1 MGTDRQTDRGQT
13 GGSAYMKLAMLSWM
27 LVWERNFRA
36 IWPSTRLRCL
46 SISTEEEGEEEVV
59 VVVVAVVVDRATTT
73 CVSIAAASRSS
84 SLTVG
89 RGGEK
94 EVMAVIVSLVV
105 VGGRG
110 GHGDMSIK
118 PWEAQKSRRGRQ
130 RIHFSNLPA
139 ARTMAALASGA
150 ETRERGETG
159 VVAVVAVVTA
169 ITLVGS
175 IPISIIATAT
185 SLILAP
191 HRHAR
196 SKADWP
202 SLFLTR
208 ILAPPRIMAKATA
221 LSSVLLQARS
231 KAVLPSMLLLA

>member
-1 MGTDRQTDRGQT
+1 M
-13 GGSAYMKLAMLSWM
+13 W
-27 LVWERNFRA
+27 VWERNFRA

-46 SISTEEEGEEEVV
+46 SISTEEEEGGEEDVEGEEEEVV
-59 VVVVAVVVDRATTT
+59 VVVVAVAVVDTATTT

-159 VVAVVAVVTA
+159 IVVVVGV
-169 ITLVGS
+169 
-175 IPISIIATAT
+175 
-185 SLILAP
+185 
-191 HRHAR
+191 
-196 SKADWP
+196 
-202 SLFLTR
+202 
-208 ILAPPRIMAKATA
+208 
-221 LSSVLLQARS
+221 LSQNHNR
-231 KAVLPSMLLLA
+231 

>member
-1 MGTDRQTDRGQT
+1 
-13 GGSAYMKLAMLSWM
+13 MKLAMLSWM

-46 SISTEEEGEEEVV
+46 SISTGEEDVEGEEEVV
-59 VVVVAVVVDRATTT
+59 VVVAVVVVDTAMTN
-73 CVSIAAASRSS
+73 CVAIAAASRSS

-159 VVAVVAVVTA
+159 VVVV
-169 ITLVGS
+169 VGGFV
-175 IPISIIATAT
+175 PK
-185 SLILAP
+185 P
-191 HRHAR
+191 
-196 SKADWP
+196 
-202 SLFLTR
+202 
-208 ILAPPRIMAKATA
+208 
-221 LSSVLLQARS
+221 
-231 KAVLPSMLLLA
+231 

>member
-1 MGTDRQTDRGQT
+1 
-13 GGSAYMKLAMLSWM
+13 MKLAMLSWM

-46 SISTEEEGEEEVV
+46 SISTEEEEGGGEDVEGEEVV
-59 VVVVAVVVDRATTT
+59 VVVVVLVVDTATTT

-159 VVAVVAVVTA
+159 VAVVVFLTA

-191 HRHAR
+191 HWHAR

-202 SLFLTR
+202 FLFLAR

-221 LSSVLLQARS
+221 LRSVLLQARC

>member
-1 MGTDRQTDRGQT
+1 
-13 GGSAYMKLAMLSWM
+13 M

-46 SISTEEEGEEEVV
+46 SISTEEEEGGEEEEGEEEEEEEVV
-59 VVVVAVVVDRATTT
+59 VVVVVDTATTT

-150 ETRERGETG
+150 ETRERAETG
-159 VVAVVAVVTA
+159 VVAVV
-169 ITLVGS
+169 GG
-175 IPISIIATAT
+175 
-185 SLILAP
+185 
-191 HRHAR
+191 
-196 SKADWP
+196 D
-202 SLFLTR
+202 
-208 ILAPPRIMAKATA
+208 M
-221 LSSVLLQARS
+221 
-231 KAVLPSMLLLA
+231 